1 MRARVKFTLRDRFN
15 YPNRIFALPVKG
27 GDVPPTMSCWTM
39 CFQADHVVGP
49 LEYLG
54 EAKWLARPFPAGEL
68 RPGFRFSL
76 YDGVRIAG
84 EGIIL

>member
-1 MRARVKFTLRDRFN
+1 
-15 YPNRIFALPVKG
+15 
-27 GDVPPTMSCWTM
+27 M